1 MILLNEIASIIT
13 LRLQDGSSR
22 GVRLYRPTE
31 SPLYREIKCKG
42 VSDNPLLKK
51 EHGTF
56 SQRLPLAT
64 AIINYSKTLISPP
77 PVHNIMKARLPH
89 FFSIKQ
95 STDLVRIGRD
105 YDGGYLVSKSDIEQ
119 TDLLLGFGISDD
131 WSFEED
137 FLNQKK
143 VSIEAYD
150 ASVSE
155 RIFFRRLL
163 GSTLRIYRFKR
174 FLNSLN
180 VLLKYRKFFSQ
191 PNVNHLQ
198 KFVGLDIKTQPN
210 VNHLQ
215 KFVGMNIKSEQYCS
229 FMDVLNQT
237 ESKNIFLKIDIEG
250 SEYRML
256 HDIVANEERITG
268 LVLEFHDVD
277 IHLNKIEKF
286 INELSLNLV
295 HVHANNFRPL
305 REDDDLPLVLE
316 VTFSKHS
323 NVSTDYNLPHKL
335 DMPNNK
341 NGMEYELLINDK

>member
-1 MILLNEIASIIT
+1 M
-13 LRLQDGSSR
+13 QR
-22 GVRLYRPTE
+22 GFGK
-31 SPLYREIKCKG
+31 PLT
-42 VSDNPLLKK
+42 K
-51 EHGTF
+51 EGTWDF

-64 AIINYSKTLISPP
+64 DITNYSKTLIAPP
-77 PVHNIMKARLPH
+77 PVRNNMKARLPH

-95 STDLVRIGRD
+95 STDLVRIGKD

-198 KFVGLDIKTQPN
+198 KFVGL
-210 VNHLQ
+210 
-215 KFVGMNIKSEQYCS
+215 NIKSEQYCT
-229 FMDVLNQT
+229 FMDVLNQN